1 MHSRT
6 WTKWLLLATLTLA
19 LGLTFGCGAKEQVP
33 TSDAGASQVGATTGP
48 SGYPAKT
55 DDAATLREKQLA
67 EAKAKAQAKLT
78 DEKVYFDFD
87 KYDLK
92 PVYRDVL
99 KGKADI
105 LKQFGEFRVIVEG
118 HCDERGTEEY
128 NLALGERRARAVY
141 EYLILLGVNAAQLE
155 MVSYGE
161 ERPAVQGNNEAAWAK
176 NRRAEFKV
184 LR

>member
-1 MHSRT
+1 MVLR
-6 WTKWLLLATLTLA
+6 KVMKFLFYAVLTLA
-19 LGLTFGCGAKEQVP
+19 LGMAFGCADKKIDP
-33 TSDAGASQVGATTGP
+33 SPAGSQVGQSTGP
-48 SGYPAKT
+48 SGGAAPAQ
-55 DDAATLREKQLA
+55 DDAAAMRERQLA
-67 EAKAKAQAKLT
+67 EAMAKAKAVLT

-92 PVYRDVL
+92 PQYRDTL
-99 KGKADI
+99 KTKADI
-105 LKQFGEFRVIVEG
+105 LKQYSEFRVIIEG

-141 EYLILLGVNAAQLE
+141 EYLQLLGVNAGQLE

-161 ERPAVQGNNEAAWAK
+161 ERPAVMGGNEAAWSK

-184 LR
+184 IR